1 MNFKPVS
8 SFSARISMV
17 NEGNAPIYS
26 DSKLRVY
33 LFDEEGGEV
42 LDKDVAK
49 LDLKTIMP
57 GQKTSF
63 TVDINQEELSS
74 DHVYSLG
81 LAIVNED
88 GEPAVPMAMEE
99 TLADNIYKLA
109 KFKLK

>member
-1 MNFKPVS
+1 MSGKYCFGIDVGGTTVKC
-8 SFSARISMV
+8 
-17 NEGNAPIYS
+17 G
-26 DSKLRVY
+26 
-33 LFDEEGGEV
+33 LFDAGGEV